1 MFRSLFRH
9 TGVVGEGL
17 DSVPTNSRGKERA
30 KVNSLLSST
39 LFSFQ
44 LWLDSCAA
52 PPVSPPPK
60 EEDFFAAHASQEVSL
75 LLCS

>member
-1 MFRSLFRH
+1 MSAASSR
-9 TGVVGEGL
+9 GEG
-17 DSVPTNSRGKERA
+17 RA
-30 KVNSLLSST
+30 EVNSLLISV

-75 LLCS
+75 LFCSQGLF